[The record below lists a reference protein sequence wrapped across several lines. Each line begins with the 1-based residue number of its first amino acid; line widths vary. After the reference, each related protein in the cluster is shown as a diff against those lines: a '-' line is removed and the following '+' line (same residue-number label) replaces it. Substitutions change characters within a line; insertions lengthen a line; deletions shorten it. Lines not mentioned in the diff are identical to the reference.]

1 MRKLLILVALAGLTG
16 CTPPLYMKSNI
27 LQSPGYADKSLGEG
41 VWEVS
46 FRTLAGIN
54 RDHLREVGAYYRSAE
69 LARDAGF
76 PFFQVV
82 RYEGWTKT
90 RRHAGTPPEM
100 GVPTE
105 YLIKLTV
112 RGVHTRD
119 AELKCES
126 ESPAHCKTY
135 TTAEV
140 LRTLGPS
147 LQQPTGE
154 QGASTSP

>member
-1 MRKLLILVALAGLTG
+1 MRKLFILVALAGLTG
-16 CTPPLYMKSNI
+16 CTPPLYGKSNF
-27 LQSPGYADKSLGEG
+27 LKSPGYSNKSLGEG

-46 FRTLAGIN
+46 YRTLAGTN
-54 RDHLREVGAYYRSAE
+54 RDHLREIGAFYRAAE

-90 RRHAGTPPEM
+90 RRPAGTPPEM

-105 YLIKLTV
+105 YFIQLTI

-140 LRTLGPS
+140 LRTHGPS

-154 QGASTSP
+154 HGASTFP

>member
-27 LQSPGYADKSLGEG
+27 LQSPGYADKSIGEG

-46 FRTLAGIN
+46 FRTLAGMK
-54 RDHLREVGAYYRSAE
+54 RDHLREVGAYYRAAE
-69 LARDAGF
+69 VARDAGF

-90 RRHAGTPPEM
+90 LRPAGTPPDM

-105 YLIKLTV
+105 YLIQLTI

-119 AELKCES
+119 TELKCES
-126 ESPAHCKTY
+126 ESPAHCKTHS
-135 TTAEV
+135 TEEV

-147 LQQPTGE
+147 LQQPTGGR
-154 QGASTSP
+154 GAAPPP